1 MAGTSDQVF
10 MRAFRWFQ
18 SAVAFLHGEIPAQ
31 GLADPLAQVLRT
43 GLGLELDKTE
53 ATIDPSAFAATRAAA
68 ESLALATL
76 VTGETVAALKTLGE
90 VLSELAREALTGSLR
105 GGEIAETPSFYGFE
119 PFPHRGPAIS
129 NAVIDQLRE
138 DEPE

>member
-1 MAGTSDQVF
+1 
-10 MRAFRWFQ
+10 MRTTLDVDDDVLQAVKERARREKR
-18 SAVAFLHGEIPAQ
+18 SA
-31 GLADPLAQVLRT
+31 
-43 GLGLELDKTE
+43 
-53 ATIDPSAFAATRAAA
+53 
-68 ESLALATL
+68 
-76 VTGETVAALKTLGE
+76 GE
-90 VLSELAREALTGSLR
+90 VLSELARAALTGNLR